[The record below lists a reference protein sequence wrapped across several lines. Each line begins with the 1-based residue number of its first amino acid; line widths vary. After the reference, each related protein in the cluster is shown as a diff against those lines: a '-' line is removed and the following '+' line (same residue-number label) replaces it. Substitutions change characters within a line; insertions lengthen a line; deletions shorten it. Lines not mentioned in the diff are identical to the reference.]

1 LAVMGHDRSARGR
14 LAGTGAV
21 ILLVAAGLSPAVQA
35 KSDKGLSPAAV
46 KNAMRPY
53 VQAIRACVERQREI
67 KAPAGE
73 SLDLSFTIGNR
84 GKVRAVRLL
93 SAEHAGTYLAG
104 CAAGVIRSVE
114 FPAFSGE
121 PVVVPRFPV
130 PLQAAE
136 PAPLPPGDDIDDEP
150 PAKPPAAPPRV
161 RAKILRRLRSA
172 VPAMRACIQE
182 TRPQDKPPAR
192 RKRRRKRRRRARR
205 KPRRLQLVISFVV
218 NPLGRASDI
227 EIATPAHRTD
237 HAAGCVT
244 GVLSFLELPP
254 QQSESYTL
262 SRVKLPPL

>member
-1 LAVMGHDRSARGR
+1 MGHEQSARGR

-46 KNAMRPY
+46 KNAVRPY
-53 VQAIRACVERQREI
+53 MQAIRACVERQREI
-67 KAPAGE
+67 QAPAGE
-73 SLDLSFTIGNR
+73 SLDLSFTIGTR
-84 GKVRAVRLL
+84 GRVRSVRLL
-93 SAEHAGTYLAG
+93 TAEHAGTYLAG

-130 PLQAAE
+130 KLQAGA
-136 PAPLPPGDDIDDEP
+136 PAPFPPGGGIDEDE
-150 PAKPPAAPPRV
+150 ATDKPPAAPRKV
-161 RAKILRRLRSA
+161 RAKILRKLRGA
-172 VPAMRACIQE
+172 VPAIRACVRE
-182 TRPQDKPPAR
+182 ARPQDEVPLK
-192 RKRRRKRRRRARR
+192 RKHRRRRRRRARR

-237 HAAGCVT
+237 HAAGCVA
-244 GVLSFLELPP
+244 GVLSFVEFPP
-254 QQSESYTL
+254 QHSESYTL